1 MVIESI
7 LRRWLNSSCDEDDE
21 HFDIEYEFLN
31 LYLFCCF
38 LVALYVSGK
47 ICAPFNVPP
56 VVGEIIVGIIVGPN
70 FLELAPHSKAL
81 KMLGECGLILL
92 VIEAG
97 IEVDLEVLKLIG
109 GRGVMVA
116 VFGSVVPVSIGFGL
130 GQALGFTAVASLA
143 MGACLAPTSVGI
155 ALDVLKRGEV
165 LNTNIGQLVIA
176 AAVLDDIISLVLLGV
191 IQSLKNPTAWN
202 LMKPLVASLGF
213 LLIFGYIAVA
223 WMPMLLPKL
232 YECVDKDSQ
241 KWIRLGFV
249 FAMTMVMIPTAHYAG
264 TSYLLGA
271 FVSGLCLCTDHE
283 AHKVWH
289 STCQRVMTWLMRLF
303 FACTI
308 GFEVPIRDVWEAE
321 IISHTWIFFSCLIGK
336 IATGIFA
343 PNFDLLEGLKL
354 GFAMSAWGEFAF
366 ILATTSKSEG
376 ILNEKQFSTIT
387 MAVLLSVIVGPIC
400 LSYSIELSKQR
411 QSHIQLTE
419 PLMESGTEGP
429 PPIGGEDPMSSISL
443 MSMPGATTLPIMLEY
458 ERRHSWWRK
467 ASDDEDDVSDKKK
480 LEHTTMLLPAR
491 QKCEICG
498 RATSYACFA
507 CSMEATKEGLP
518 TLCHPAKKG
527 KRCWKIWHDRKAG
540 RIGFGSRRQIIVQG
554 KCGGPQPIGAT
565 SLSVNNVP
573 RTQPNFGK
581 AHSTDGGINFPY
593 GYDANQTM

>member
-1 MVIESI
+1 MTYDSI
-7 LRRWLNSSCDEDDE
+7 RRFLTSGCDEDDE

-31 LYLFCCF
+31 LYLFMCF
-38 LVALYVSGK
+38 LVALYISGK
-47 ICAPFNVPP
+47 LCAPLNIPP

-109 GRGVMVA
+109 RRGVLVA
-116 VFGSVVPVSIGFGL
+116 VFGSVVPVSIGYGL
-130 GQALGFTAVASLA
+130 GMALGFEPVQSLA

-191 IQSLKNPTAWN
+191 IQSLKDPTLWN
-202 LMKPLVASLGF
+202 LSKPLVVSLGF

-223 WMPMLLPKL
+223 WMPKLLPSL
-232 YECVDKDSQ
+232 YNCVDKDSQ

-249 FAMTMVMIPTAHYAG
+249 FAMTMVMIPSAHYAG

-289 STCQRVMTWLMRLF
+289 QTCARVLTWLMRLF

-343 PNFDLLEGLKL
+343 PDLDLLEGLKL

-366 ILATTSKSEG
+366 ILATTSKGEG
-376 ILNEKQFSTIT
+376 ILDEKQFSTIT

-400 LSYSIELSKQR
+400 LSYSIDLSHRRAAQ
-411 QSHIQLTE
+411 IQMTQE
-419 PLMESGTEGP
+419 PLLESASEIQPVGANDGFN
-429 PPIGGEDPMSSISL
+429 SL
-443 MSMPGATTLPIMLEY
+443 SVMSMPGATTLPTTFDY

-467 ASDDEDDVSDKKK
+467 GSDGEENLEEDKAKI
-480 LEHTTMLLPAR
+480 EHVTILLPAR
-491 QKCEICG
+491 GQCEICG
-498 RATSYACFA
+498 SRTSYACFA
-507 CSMEATKEGLP
+507 CSMEKEGLP

-527 KRCWKIWHDRKAG
+527 KRCWKIWHDQQKG
-540 RIGFGSRRQIIVQG
+540 RIGFGGRRIMVQG
-554 KCGGPQPIGAT
+554 SQKHQLAGAM
-565 SLSVNNVP
+565 SLSVNQIP
-573 RTQPNFGK
+573 RTGPTFQKSVSANVHPGGLPFGV
-581 AHSTDGGINFPY
+581 
-593 GYDANQTM
+593 DANQTM